1 METTLN
7 IVLIGTLFV
16 MIAIGV
22 LLIRNS
28 RSQGRQKDVLQKLNT
43 NLTNLDAKKNEFL
56 SFATHQLRS
65 PLTSIKWGL
74 DSLKEKFS
82 METINHL
89 LVTTDDLIGTVN
101 DLLDISKMEQG
112 GMVMKLEEF
121 DIHDFVGR
129 IVEEFRMTAENK
141 GLKLVFHGDNVACFI
156 RSDQNK
162 LRQVFVNLIDNAIK
176 YTKKGEI
183 DVTFKK
189 ASHNAVIEVRDTGP
203 GIDEHELSEL
213 FDKFLRGKAGKLSEA
228 GSGLGLYL
236 AKQIVQALRGTISA
250 HSQGIGKGSTFRV
263 VLPLKS

>member
-1 METTLN
+1 MEITLN

-16 MIAIGV
+16 MIAIGI
-22 LLIRNS
+22 LLVRNS
-28 RSQGRQKDVLQKLNT
+28 RAQGRQKDVLQKLNT

-82 METINHL
+82 AETIDHL
-89 LVTTDDLIGTVN
+89 LLTTDDLIGTVN

-112 GMVMKLEEF
+112 GMVMKMEEF
-121 DIHDFVGR
+121 DVHDFVGR
-129 IVEEFRMTAENK
+129 LVEEFRMAAEAK
-141 GLKLVFHGDNVACFI
+141 GLKLVFQGDNVPCFI
-156 RSDQNK
+156 HSDQNK

-183 DVTFKK
+183 VVAFKK
-189 ASHNAVIEVRDTGP
+189 FSKNVVIEVRDTGP
-203 GIDEHELSEL
+203 GIEPKELSEL
-213 FDKFLRGKAGKLSEA
+213 FDKFLRGKAGKASEA

-236 AKQIVQALRGTISA
+236 ARQIMRALHGEISA
-250 HSQGIGKGSTFRV
+250 HSVGLGHGSTFKV
-263 VLPLKS
+263 VLPLKG